1 MGFARAWQRRVAA
14 GSSAVAVRKAA
25 GSSSPKSTDLT
36 RDCAGRERLTH
47 SKERRLRSKR
57 EFDAVYAH
65 GRRFGNSF
73 FGVTVHLND
82 KGWPRLGLAVAVKT
96 AGNAVERNRI
106 RRTIRESFRLHRHEI
121 PALDLVVSA
130 RARARGTVAGELRA
144 QLESLWLEV
153 RTKCGSWHSS

>member
-1 MGFARAWQRRVAA
+1 M
-14 GSSAVAVRKAA
+14 RKAA
-25 GSSSPKSTDLT
+25 GSSFLKFTDLILVPAE
-36 RDCAGRERLTH
+36 RQRLTH
-47 SKERRLRSKR
+47 SEERRLRRKR

-73 FGVTVHLND
+73 FGVTAHVNE

-106 RRTIRESFRLHRHEI
+106 RRVIRESFRLHQHEI

-130 RARARGTVAGELRA
+130 RLRVRGAASSALRA
-144 QLESLWLEV
+144 QLEPLWQEV
-153 RTKCGSWHSS
+153 RTTCGSWHSS

>member
-1 MGFARAWQRRVAA
+1 M
-14 GSSAVAVRKAA
+14 RKAA
-25 GSSSPKSTDLT
+25 GSSFLKFTDLKLVPAE
-36 RDCAGRERLTH
+36 RQRLTH
-47 SKERRLRSKR
+47 SEERRLRRKR

-73 FGVTVHLND
+73 FGVTAHVNE

-106 RRTIRESFRLHRHEI
+106 RRVIRESFRLHQRQI
-121 PALDLVVSA
+121 PAVDLVVSA
-130 RARARGTVAGELRA
+130 RLRARGAAGAELRA
-144 QLESLWLEV
+144 QLEALWQEV

>member
-1 MGFARAWQRRVAA
+1 LILVPAERQ
-14 GSSAVAVRKAA
+14 
-25 GSSSPKSTDLT
+25 
-36 RDCAGRERLTH
+36 RLTH
-47 SKERRLRSKR
+47 SEERRLRRKR

-73 FGVTVHLND
+73 FGVTAHVNE

-106 RRTIRESFRLHRHEI
+106 RRVIRESFRLHQRQI
-121 PALDLVVSA
+121 PAVDLVVSA
-130 RARARGTVAGELRA
+130 RLRARGAAGAELRA
-144 QLESLWLEV
+144 QLEALWQEV

>member
-1 MGFARAWQRRVAA
+1 MRV
-14 GSSAVAVRKAA
+14 SA
-25 GSSSPKSTDLT
+25 
-36 RDCAGRERLTH
+36 ERQQLTH
-47 SKERRLRSKR
+47 SAERRLRKKR

-73 FGVTVHLND
+73 FGVAAHVND

-106 RRTIRESFRLHRHEI
+106 RRMIRESFRLHQHEL

-130 RARARGTVAGELRA
+130 RARARGASSAQLRA
-144 QLESLWLEV
+144 QLEPLWREV
-153 RTKCGSWHSS
+153 RNTCGASHSS